1 MIRQKGSL
9 AGDEEKAELRRF
21 SLCKKSKKKTCEKLA
36 EKPLAVCC
44 GLRGRAGAEK
54 LCKYLYKFGDM
65 HYALAD
71 PFCPTPLVSVF
82 IDYLFIFYIV
92 LSLSLSVPIPHT
104 VALLFYFIIHVAK
117 KMHFMQQN
125 AYKGPRPSYAH
136 ASTRYGL
143 IFYASVCVLF
153 VCVHFD
159 LSANK

>member
-1 MIRQKGSL
+1 MRKRQSL
-9 AGDEEKAELRRF
+9 GAFHCARKA
-21 SLCKKSKKKTCEKLA
+21 KKKTCEKLA

-92 LSLSLSVPIPHT
+92 LSLSLSVPIPDT
-104 VALLFYFIIHVAK
+104 VALLFYFIIQCILCN
-117 KMHFMQQN
+117 KMHTRGH
-125 AYKGPRPSYAH
+125 APATPH

-143 IFYASVCVLF
+143 IFYASVCVLS
-153 VCVHFD
+153 VCVCI
-159 LSANK
+159 SI

>member
-1 MIRQKGSL
+1 MQ
-9 AGDEEKAELRRF
+9 EKQ
-21 SLCKKSKKKTCEKLA
+21 KKTCEKPA

-71 PFCPTPLVSVF
+71 PFCLTPLVSVF

-117 KMHFMQQN
+117 KN
-125 AYKGPRPSYAH
+125 A
-136 ASTRYGL
+136 
-143 IFYASVCVLF
+143 FYATKCIQGATPQLRPCFNALRIDFLRKCVCSVC

>member
-1 MIRQKGSL
+1 M
-9 AGDEEKAELRRF
+9 
-21 SLCKKSKKKTCEKLA
+21 CKKSKKNLRKTRGKT
-36 EKPLAVCC
+36 AVCC

-71 PFCPTPLVSVF
+71 PSCLTPLVSVF

-117 KMHFMQQN
+117 KN
-125 AYKGPRPSYAH
+125 A
-136 ASTRYGL
+136 
-143 IFYASVCVLF
+143 FYATKCIQGATPQLRPCFNALRIDFLRKCVCSVSVCVCAF
-153 VCVHFD
+153 RFECKQIKEND
-159 LSANK
+159 